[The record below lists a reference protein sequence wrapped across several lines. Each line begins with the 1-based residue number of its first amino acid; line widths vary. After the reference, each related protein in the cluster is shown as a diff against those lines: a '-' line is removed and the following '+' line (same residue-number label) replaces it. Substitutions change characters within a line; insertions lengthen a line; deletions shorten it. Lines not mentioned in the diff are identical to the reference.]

1 MTRLKQKYEEAL
13 PSLMK
18 ELKLGNKMAVPRLE
32 KVIISVGTG
41 SLKDKKKFATI
52 TDRLTKITGQK
63 PKSTAAKQSIATFKL
78 RQGDVSG
85 AMVTLRG
92 ARMYDFLDKLVHV
105 AIPRERDFRGLR
117 STSVDEMGNLSI
129 GFKEHTIF
137 PETSDED
144 IKDVFPFGVTIV
156 TTAHSKKDAL
166 ALFAVLGIPFKK
178 N

>member
-1 MTRLKQKYEEAL
+1 MINSREKFKKAI
-13 PSLMK
+13 P
-18 ELKLGNKMAVPRLE
+18 ELKKTLGVSNDMAVPRLE

-52 TDRLTKITGQK
+52 IDRLTKITGQR

-92 ARMYDFLDKLVHV
+92 ARMYDFLDKLIHV

-117 STSVDEMGNLSI
+117 ATSVDEMGNLSI

-144 IKDVFPFGVTIV
+144 IKDVFPFGVTLV
-156 TTAHSKKDAL
+156 TTAHSKKAAL
-166 ALFAVLGIPFKK
+166 ALFNVLGIPFKK
-178 N
+178 

>member
-1 MTRLKQKYEEAL
+1 MINSREKFKKAI
-13 PSLMK
+13 P
-18 ELKLGNKMAVPRLE
+18 ELKKTLGVSNDMAVPRLE

-92 ARMYDFLDKLVHV
+92 ARMYDFLDRLIHV
-105 AIPRERDFRGLR
+105 AIPRERDFRGLK

-144 IKDVFPFGVTIV
+144 IKDVFPFGVTLV
-156 TTAHSKKDAL
+156 TTAHSKKEAL

-178 N
+178 

>member
-1 MTRLKQKYEEAL
+1 
-13 PSLMK
+13 MK
-18 ELKLGNKMAVPRLE
+18 ELKLANKMAVPRLE

-63 PKSTAAKQSIATFKL
+63 PKQTSAKQSIATFKL